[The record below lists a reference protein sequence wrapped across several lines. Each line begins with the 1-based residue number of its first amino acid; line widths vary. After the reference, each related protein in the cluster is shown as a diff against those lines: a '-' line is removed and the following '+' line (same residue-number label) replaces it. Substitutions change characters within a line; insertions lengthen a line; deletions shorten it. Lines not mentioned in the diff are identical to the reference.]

1 MRWPVGPGWGGGDS
15 PTRLWPCIRDSQT
28 GNIGQQCDIVVVW
41 SGRRPFSKQQQKMA
55 SQFCCELGWT
65 EVLEANLFKA
75 IYSEFD
81 QRWDNMS

>member
-1 MRWPVGPGWGGGDS
+1 
-15 PTRLWPCIRDSQT
+15 
-28 GNIGQQCDIVVVW
+28 VW